1 MKIKTL
7 ITLLLISFQTLTL
20 FGQTPN
26 LLGKWDFHKLET
38 KKEIDEEGKEIMN
51 RMFTNMSYQFNTDNT
66 YNIKMRKKTEVGKWE
81 LNGNTISTTNENG
94 LISKIK
100 FVLKSNDTLKI
111 EMDKNEYLVL
121 LKDKNYKEE
130 TEPKAEPKQTI
141 KTVSVANETLLC
153 KKWYLIKK
161 IKPNRTEEQLKLVSD
176 VLKGSYFEFYNNGKF
191 KIEMLKIV
199 EKGTWALNN
208 NKSEIIQTKSDDTS
222 VIWKILKIS
231 EDELLI
237 NLGDSNEQLLLST
250 KI

>member
-20 FGQTPN
+20 FGQTSN
-26 LLGKWDFHKLET
+26 LFGKWDFHKLET
-38 KKEIDEEGKEIMN
+38 KKEIDEQGKEIMN

-100 FVLKSNDTLKI
+100 FVLKSNDTLKL

-130 TEPKAEPKQTI
+130 TEPKTEPKQPI

-176 VLKGSYFEFYNNGKF
+176 VFKGSYFEFYNNGKY

-199 EKGTWALNN
+199 EKGTWTLNN
-208 NKSEIIQTKSDDTS
+208 NKSEIIQKKSDNTS
-222 VIWKILKIS
+222 VIWKILKIT

-237 NLGDSNEQLLLST
+237 NQGDSNEQLLLST